1 MPSKG
6 KTKGNSWE
14 REVATF
20 LSTLYGE
27 SFVRV
32 PNSGA
37 FIGGKNV
44 HRKTNLS
51 DEQIRGF
58 KGDIIP
64 GPSFSHLNIEGKFYA
79 DFPFHQVV
87 QGSCKQLNQW
97 IGQLITS
104 ADETD
109 FNLLA
114 MKFNR
119 KGAYVAYEMKN
130 LPPVNPGENCMRYHD
145 ISTGHGPW
153 VIQEFNSF
161 WELNKD
167 VIRDLSKPGQIRHDE
182 KLIDNQS

>member
-6 KTKGNSWE
+6 KTKGNGWE

-20 LSTLYGE
+20 LSDLYGE

-51 DEQIRGF
+51 EEQIRGF

-64 GPSFSHLNIEGKFYA
+64 GPSFPDLNIEGKFYA

-87 QGSCKQLNQW
+87 QGSCKQLNLW
-97 IGQLITS
+97 IEQLMTS
-104 ADETD
+104 ADEKD

-119 KGAYVAYEMKN
+119 KGAYVAYESKN
-130 LPPVNPGENCMRYHD
+130 IPAINTGGNSLRYHD
-145 ISTGHGPW
+145 TSTNRGPW
-153 VIQEFNSF
+153 IIQEFQSF
-161 WELNKD
+161 WQLNKD
-167 VIRDLSKPGQIRHDE
+167 VIKDLSKKD
-182 KLIDNQS
+182 DNGHG